1 MTHPPFTASEQRPLC
16 GQHALITGASRGI
29 GRAIAHQLSAL
40 GARLTL
46 VARSVPDL
54 EQTAAELNVDAQW
67 IAAPADVTD
76 AQSLSKAILAG
87 RQAFGDPSI
96 LINNAGGAQSAPFVK
111 VDLALWQRT
120 MDLNLT
126 SVFLATQALL
136 PAMLTKANGRIVN
149 VASVGGL
156 KGVAYASAYSAA
168 KHAVVGLTRSLAL
181 ECASKGIT
189 VNAVCPGYV
198 DTPMLQSALQAIH
211 SKSSRPIEDVQGA
224 LKSLNPMGRF
234 VTAAEV
240 AAAVA
245 WLCLPSS
252 ASINGVAL
260 PIAGGEIG

>member
-1 MTHPPFTASEQRPLC
+1 MTHPLFAVSGQRPLS
-16 GQHALITGASRGI
+16 GQHALVTGASRGI
-29 GRAIAHQLSAL
+29 GRAIAQQLSAL

-54 EQTAAELNVDAQW
+54 EQTAAQLNADAEW
-67 IAAPADVTD
+67 IVAPADVTD
-76 AQSLSKAILAG
+76 AQSLSKAVLTG
-87 RQAFGDPSI
+87 RDTFGDPSI
-96 LINNAGGAQSAPFVK
+96 LINNAGGAESAPFVK

-126 SVFLATQALL
+126 SAFLATQAVL

-149 VASVGGL
+149 IASVGGL

-168 KHAVVGLTRSLAL
+168 KHALIGLTRSLAL

-198 DTPMLQSALQAIH
+198 DTPMLENAVKAIQR
-211 SKSSRPIEDVQGA
+211 KSSRSVDDVQDA

-234 VTAAEV
+234 VTAVEV
-240 AAAVA
+240 ASAVG

-252 ASINGVAL
+252 ASINGIAL